1 MRSGLYERFLDSSVM
16 LRDEKRWILNE
27 YSFIAPVYDFLL
39 FPFLRN
45 IRRQALKIVADL
57 KPDRIIDLCCGTGS
71 QLRLLKKYGF
81 HVVGIDLSKSML
93 KVAKRGM
100 NAPDCFF
107 GDARATDFE
116 SETFDLA
123 MITFSLHE
131 TGWKNAHAILDE
143 VQRILK
149 PGGHVMVVDYALGK
163 GAPKMVELYIG
174 WIEFL
179 AGKSHHRNFIQ
190 YNQSGGLDV
199 LLRNKSLSPVFTIY
213 KGYRSIVL
221 KLLKKDWQGT
231 RTPTLRT

>member
-1 MRSGLYERFLDSSVM
+1 M
-16 LRDEKRWILNE
+16 NE
-27 YSFIAPVYDFLL
+27 YFFIAPVYDFLL

-71 QLRLLKKYGF
+71 QLRLLKKNGF

-93 KVAKRGM
+93 KVAKRGV
-100 NAPDCFF
+100 NAPDCFL

-116 SETFDLA
+116 SDTFNLA

-131 TGWKNAHAILDE
+131 TGWENAHAILDE

-149 PGGHVMVVDYALGK
+149 TGGHLVVVDYAFEK
-163 GAPKMVELYIG
+163 GASKMAERFIG

-179 AGKSHHRNFIQ
+179 AGKSHHRNFIH
-190 YNQSGGLDV
+190 YKQSGGLDA
-199 LLRNKSLSPVFTIY
+199 LLRNKSLSPVFTVY
-213 KGYRSIVL
+213 KGYRSIAL
-221 KLLKKDWQGT
+221 KVLKKDCQGA
-231 RTPTLRT
+231 RTPTLETQP